1 MTVHRSVGWLGS
13 KWLPRHKRFHFHF
26 TPTYG
31 SWMNLVE
38 RWFSALTTK
47 KLQRS
52 AHDLVAALAA
62 DIVEWVEHWNE
73 DPKAFVW
80 HKTAD
85 ETLERLGRY
94 CAAVTT
100 LNSMAKQPDR
110 TLAVGR
116 ERLEFID
123 GDVPLPP
130 YPEWARSDE
139 ALASVALLMRGM
151 HGASTAIDL
160 TAGPWSEEMADPHG
174 GPVLCHNDVCLENVV
189 FRNGRAI
196 ALLDFDFAAPGRRV
210 FDVASFARMCVPVD
224 DETNASRLGWP
235 AQDLPS
241 RLRLVADAY
250 GLEAVDRLDL
260 LEILG
265 RAIETGG
272 EFVRRRVEA
281 GAPGFVKMWE
291 EMGGAERF
299 DRRRRWWSGERPNF
313 EAAIQQ

>member
-1 MTVHRSVGWLGS
+1 MEEELLHGGVANAGAVVRQGSHVLRPSNRHSASIHRAL
-13 KWLPRHKRFHFHF
+13 
-26 TPTYG
+26 
-31 SWMNLVE
+31 
-38 RWFSALTTK
+38 SAL
-47 KLQRS
+47 RS
-52 AHDLVAALAA
+52 TG
-62 DIVEWVEHWNE
+62 
-73 DPKAFVW
+73 F
-80 HKTAD
+80 
-85 ETLERLGRY
+85 LG
-94 CAAVTT
+94 ASNPVGIEAE
-100 LNSMAKQPDR
+100 
-110 TLAVGR
+110 GR

-130 YPEWARSDE
+130 FPEWARSDE

-151 HGASTAIDL
+151 HDASTAIDL

-189 FRNGRAI
+189 FRDGRAI

-224 DETNASRLGWP
+224 DETNASRLGWS

-265 RAIETGG
+265 RAIEMGG
-272 EFVRRRVEA
+272 QFVRRRVEA
-281 GAPGFVKMWE
+281 GEPGFVRMWE
-291 EMGGAERF
+291 EMGGEERF

-313 EAAIQQ
+313 EAALQQ